1 MRALPVLSL
10 ILAVLAAPAAAQTR
24 ASEDAEREAAY
35 VDALRRE
42 DPAVADRYVALRDAR
57 AQALAELRKAE
68 AQYNA
73 AGPGLQ
79 AIFLRPVREARKKYA
94 ETSLALLE
102 FIDARDQALIAR
114 YQDEI
119 GRLRALLQE
128 RQRARGE
135 IEKLLKP

>member
-79 AIFLRPVREARKKYA
+79 AIFLRPVREARTKYA
-94 ETSLALLE
+94 QTSLALLE
-102 FIDARDQALIAR
+102 FIDARDHALIAR